1 MYLTIADKFDYRV
14 VDVRQAFD
22 DHLKKNDLKG
32 FYNTFNDPHPN
43 QLVQDVISDVHF
55 YTY

>member
-1 MYLTIADKFDYRV
+1 LYLTIADKFDYRV